1 MEIVEKVKKL
11 LKDVIEENN
20 YILDDVEYIIEGKV
34 AFLRIYIDKDGFIS
48 IDDCVKVSNLINPIL
63 DEADLIEGNYM
74 LDVCSKENEWNKWIV
89 KLLKML

>member
-48 IDDCVKVSNLINPIL
+48 IDDCVKVSNLINPIV
-63 DEADLIEGNYM
+63 DDADLIEGNYM
-74 LDVCSKENEWNKWIV
+74 LDVCTKEKGV
-89 KLLKML
+89 K

>member
-74 LDVCSKENEWNKWIV
+74 LDVC
-89 KLLKML
+89 

>member
-20 YILDDVEYIIEGKV
+20 YILDDIEYIIEGKV
-34 AFLRIYIDKDGFIS
+34 AFLRIYIDKEGFIS

-74 LDVCSKENEWNKWIV
+74 LDVCSKEKGV
-89 KLLKML
+89 K

>member
-34 AFLRIYIDKDGFIS
+34 AFLIIYIDKDGFIS

-74 LDVCSKENEWNKWIV
+74 LDVCSKEKGV
-89 KLLKML
+89 K

>member
-74 LDVCSKENEWNKWIV
+74 LDVCSKEKGV
-89 KLLKML
+89 K

>member
-11 LKDVIEENN
+11 LKDVIEEYN

-74 LDVCSKENEWNKWIV
+74 LDVCSKEKGV
-89 KLLKML
+89 K

>member
-74 LDVCSKENEWNKWIV
+74 LDVCSKEKGV
-89 KLLKML
+89 R

>member
-20 YILDDVEYIIEGKV
+20 YILDDVEYIVEGKV

-74 LDVCSKENEWNKWIV
+74 LDVCSKEKGV
-89 KLLKML
+89 K

>member
-11 LKDVIEENN
+11 LKDVIEDNN

-74 LDVCSKENEWNKWIV
+74 LDVCSKEKGV
-89 KLLKML
+89 K

>member
-74 LDVCSKENEWNKWIV
+74 LDVCSKEKEV
-89 KLLKML
+89 K